1 MPVVCV
7 KYNIKTPADIE
18 MIYPF
23 LLEKVMTVKHV
34 LPTTISRGGRYPYR
48 NKEEMIDSFIQ
59 ASNDAI
65 NRIYAVE
72 SYIHYVRRIFIASSL
87 SPSNSKFYLEIAEL
101 KQLAEYIEVNKN
113 EV

>member
-1 MPVVCV
+1 M

-23 LLEKVMTVKHV
+23 LLEKVMTVKHI
-34 LPTTISRGGRYPYR
+34 LPTTISRRGRYPYR
-48 NKEEMIDSFIQ
+48 NKDGMITSFKL
-59 ASNDAI
+59 ASTDAI
-65 NRIYAVE
+65 DGNWDVE

-101 KQLAEYIEVNKN
+101 KQLAEYIEANKN